1 MRLATGF
8 GLILSMMLILT
19 VVGISRVSL
28 INTNITQITD
38 VNSVKQRYA
47 INFRGSVHDRAIAIR
62 DIVLLSEQSSL
73 NTVLNNIIKLDEFY
87 QTSSNAMA
95 KLIAQMTSEE
105 RRLISE
111 IDNIEQRTQPYIQQI
126 INAKK
131 KGGFRCGFANFINGC
146 SPCFHSM
153 A

>member
-73 NTVLNNIIKLDEFY
+73 NTVLNNIIKN
-87 QTSSNAMA
+87 TKA
-95 KLIAQMTSEE
+95 
-105 RRLISE
+105 
-111 IDNIEQRTQPYIQQI
+111 DNVWR
-126 INAKK
+126 
-131 KGGFRCGFANFINGC
+131 
-146 SPCFHSM
+146 
-153 A
+153 